1 MLWREVKP
9 RGHHI
14 RTPGDNE
21 DLSSLAKVQ
30 DHSWLKIVTGSLHWF
45 GCRYVGMGYVEYDFN
60 LIDLQP
66 FISHYGPFKG
76 SLDYANYANE
86 QARIARFGYC
96 AISVPPYL
104 LPIWKI
110 ITINYTC
117 SFKYRKVW
125 WYIPSVVHC
134 FIHRRIV
141 QGVTSVLVEPVT
153 LSSIVKP
160 IRPAKVLLK
169 GSLWIYD
176 IETWL
181 T

>member
-1 MLWREVKP
+1 
-9 RGHHI
+9 
-14 RTPGDNE
+14 
-21 DLSSLAKVQ
+21 
-30 DHSWLKIVTGSLHWF
+30 
-45 GCRYVGMGYVEYDFN
+45 
-60 LIDLQP
+60 
-66 FISHYGPFKG
+66 
-76 SLDYANYANE
+76 
-86 QARIARFGYC
+86 
-96 AISVPPYL
+96 
-104 LPIWKI
+104 
-110 ITINYTC
+110 
-117 SFKYRKVW
+117 
-125 WYIPSVVHC
+125 VHC